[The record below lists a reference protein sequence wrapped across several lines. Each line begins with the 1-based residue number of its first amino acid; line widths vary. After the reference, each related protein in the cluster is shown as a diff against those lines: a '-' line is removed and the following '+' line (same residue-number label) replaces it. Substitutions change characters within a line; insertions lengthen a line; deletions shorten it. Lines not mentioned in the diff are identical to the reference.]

1 MLLETNL
8 IVFLVLVVF
17 LSSTVKTTAGF
28 GFALISVPLLLPFM
42 ELNEIVPIILP
53 LVLIN
58 DYAITLRNKGLL
70 KPKVIVPMASAA
82 TVGIPLGILILS
94 HASMYMLKIVVSLV
108 ILVAASLLFS
118 GKTLPIRKEGL
129 ASIFAGF
136 LSGVLVSTSGLSGPP
151 ITLFLINQQW
161 QKLEFRNNLG
171 LYFAIVD
178 SIAVVSLLVSGFID
192 NQSLRLDLMLIP
204 SVIAGYLLGNVLLKS
219 IRQDVFVRIT
229 VLIIIFG
236 ATLTL
241 FNTLSSSSI

>member
-1 MLLETNL
+1 MLLDANL
-8 IVFLVLVVF
+8 IIFLALVVF
-17 LSSTVKTTAGF
+17 VGSTIKTTAGF
-28 GFALISVPLLLPFM
+28 GFALISVPLLLPFL

-58 DYAITLRNKGLL
+58 DYAITARNKGRL

-82 TVGIPLGILILS
+82 TLGIPLGILILS
-94 HASMYMLKIVVSLV
+94 NVSMYMLKIFVSIIV
-108 ILVAASLLFS
+108 LVAAFLLLS
-118 GKTLPIRKEGL
+118 GKTLTIRKEGF

-151 ITLFLINQQW
+151 VTLFLINQQW

-178 SIAVVSLLVSGFID
+178 SIAVISLLLTGFID
-192 NQSLRLDLMLIP
+192 NQSLVLDLMLTP
-204 SVIAGYLLGNVLLKS
+204 SVLAGYLLGNVLLKS
-219 IRQDVFVRIT
+219 IRQEVFVKMT
-229 VLIIIFG
+229 VLVIIIG

-241 FNTLSSSSI
+241 FNTLNGSSI